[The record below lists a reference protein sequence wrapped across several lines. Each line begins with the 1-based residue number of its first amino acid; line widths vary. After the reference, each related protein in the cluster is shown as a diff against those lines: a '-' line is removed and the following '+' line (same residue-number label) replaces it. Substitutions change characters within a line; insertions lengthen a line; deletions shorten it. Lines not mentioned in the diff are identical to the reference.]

1 MAWVINGDIH
11 VTLSEGFFWKEKLEE
26 NRQTQRPEDTHKIK
40 GCGRKLIP

>member
-1 MAWVINGDIH
+1 MKN

-26 NRQTQRPEDTHKIK
+26 NRQTEARRHAQNNLK